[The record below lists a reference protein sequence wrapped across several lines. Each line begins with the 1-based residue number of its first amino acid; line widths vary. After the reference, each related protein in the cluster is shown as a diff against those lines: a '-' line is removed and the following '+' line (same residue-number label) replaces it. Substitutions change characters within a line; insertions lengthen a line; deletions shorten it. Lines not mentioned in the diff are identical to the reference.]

1 MEEVETADEVKTT
14 FRESL
19 FVGNILWSGKRRGK
33 NSVDVASIETRGL
46 TLSHDFRKQRNSSM
60 KRMREIEMDL
70 H

>member
-1 MEEVETADEVKTT
+1 M
-14 FRESL
+14 
-19 FVGNILWSGKRRGK
+19 RGK

>member
-1 MEEVETADEVKTT
+1 M
-14 FRESL
+14 
-19 FVGNILWSGKRRGK
+19 RGK
-33 NSVDVASIETRGL
+33 NSVDVASTETRGL